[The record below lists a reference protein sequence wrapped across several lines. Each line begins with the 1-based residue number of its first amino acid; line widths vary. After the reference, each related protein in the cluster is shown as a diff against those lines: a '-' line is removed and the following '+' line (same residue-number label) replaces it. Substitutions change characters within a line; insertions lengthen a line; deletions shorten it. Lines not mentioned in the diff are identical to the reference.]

1 MRGRLKKYNQSGV
14 FYLAGTS
21 AILLSALCISFW
33 LAWIMLSAGN
43 FLYPVLHD
51 VIDIQGTIE
60 EYAPKNIYKDRF
72 DETTPVHR
80 AALFRE
86 ILRGVNRNGEGL
98 ETLQYMDAEGEVIG
112 MLLRPAEIT
121 HLRDVARL
129 LGVFQNVAYIAVAL
143 YITMLVVFR
152 LQQRQLPKPR
162 NLLMVTTIAVT
173 LLVLVV
179 FLSGAKQVFYQLH
192 TVVFPS
198 GHQWFFY
205 YEESL
210 MTLLMKAPDIFAW
223 QAGMW
228 IALAL
233 LVCYVLLMLSCRLLA
248 RDVREAETT

>member
-1 MRGRLKKYNQSGV
+1 M
-14 FYLAGTS
+14 
-21 AILLSALCISFW
+21 
-33 LAWIMLSAGN
+33 
-43 FLYPVLHD
+43 LHD

-60 EYAPKNIYKDRF
+60 EYAPKNIYKGRF
-72 DETTPVHR
+72 DETTPEHR
-80 AALFRE
+80 AALFRQ

-98 ETLQYMDAEGEVIG
+98 ETIQYMDAEGEILG
-112 MLLRPAEIT
+112 LLLRPAEVN

-129 LGVFQNVAYIAVAL
+129 LGIFQNVAYVAVAL

-152 LQQRQLPKPR
+152 LQQRKLPRPR
-162 NLLMVTTIAVT
+162 NLLMVTTIAVA
-173 LLVLVV
+173 LLVLVA

-210 MTLLMKAPDIFAW
+210 MTMLMKAPDIFAW

-233 LVCYVLLMLSCRLLA
+233 LVYYVLLMLPYRLLA
-248 RDVREAETT
+248 RDVRDAETA